1 MGKQFEVTVNGKK
14 YDVKVE
20 EITDNVSM
28 KQEDAVIESKP
39 TPEINKQENF
49 NKVEKR
55 VNMNTVKV
63 NSPMPGSIW
72 KILKKSGEMIKKH
85 EVVLILEA
93 MKMENEIV
101 APCEGILTQL
111 LVNEGE
117 KVNAGQLIFEI
128 SENS

>member
-20 EITDNVSM
+20 EVNDNILT
-28 KQEDAVIESKP
+28 KQENNVIESKP
-39 TPEINKQENF
+39 VLEDNKKENS
-49 NKVEKR
+49 KKIEKTTSA
-55 VNMNTVKV
+55 NTIKV
-63 NSPMPGSIW
+63 NAPMPGSIW

-85 EVVLILEA
+85 EVVLVLEA

-101 APCEGILTQL
+101 APCEGILVQV

-117 KVNAGQLIFEI
+117 KVSAGQVIFEI
-128 SENS
+128 SEK